1 MYLQKH
7 SFNSL
12 FKVLSTKK
20 EGNERTSMGHQIE
33 RPKSASIIH
42 IPPFHGSRTATY
54 VDVIRQVHAHI
65 KDLAKYCPRFGDF
78 HTEVAFSTESSFHF
92 KCYLAAQKYQSAA
105 TGQTAELCNLALIL
119 ITYPVE
125 LGPKM
130 CCHVIFSSGLS
141 ILRDIDGDKVA
152 RLDPRRVMFME

>member
-1 MYLQKH
+1 MTRENIPVYVFPAHLCGGGLEKPILKSILCPVH
-7 SFNSL
+7 EEGR
-12 FKVLSTKK
+12 KERGAALSPSCIDQA
-20 EGNERTSMGHQIE
+20 NFLATSYQS
-33 RPKSASIIH
+33 KSA
-42 IPPFHGSRTATY
+42 
-54 VDVIRQVHAHI
+54 
-65 KDLAKYCPRFGDF
+65 LLCENGDF

-119 ITYPVE
+119 ITDPVE

-141 ILRDIDGDKVA
+141 ILSDIDGDKVA
-152 RLDPRRVMFME
+152 CLDPR